1 MAITD
6 KNTIYSWFQTDD
18 FPTEAQFR
26 ATWDS
31 FWHKSESIPMS
42 QITGLNQLFQQTATI
57 SQLNA
62 KANKDAS
69 NIDVKAFLDALALNQ
84 IDITNLTLEEIQNL

>member
-1 MAITD
+1 MATTD

-18 FPTEAQFR
+18 FPTEDQFR

-31 FWHKSESIPMS
+31 FWHKSESIPIS
-42 QITGLNQLFQQTATI
+42 KIEGLNQIFQQIATV

>member
-42 QITGLNQLFQQTATI
+42 QIQGLSQAFVNTATT
-57 SQLNA
+57 SQVNA

-69 NIDVKAFLDALALNQ
+69 NIEVEAFLDALALNQ